1 MKHPEAETLLA
12 EFGIRIVPA
21 NVVPGPGETRA
32 VATVGKVIR
41 AHWKRLCKR
50 HEQEHGSVGYSVAK
64 RLRPAAVD
72 HARFTVM
79 TLAETANSKAHL
91 NESAFWAVS
100 DLILLAEKNFPHL
113 VTTDVDAWFQFFD
126 GLPLGWLQFWS
137 IDMDDIVP
145 KRFALVGMVYE
156 RMKRVFGPLHRQ
168 PDLLD
173 DRRGAA

>member
-32 VATVGKVIR
+32 VANLQRIID
-41 AHWKRLCKR
+41 KRGMD
-50 HEQEHGSVGYSVAK
+50 HGRMV
-64 RLRPAAVD
+64 
-72 HARFTVM
+72 VM
-79 TLAETANSKAHL
+79 TLAETANSRAHI
-91 NESAFWAVS
+91 NESALWAVS

-137 IDMDDIVP
+137 IDMDGIVP